1 MERTLVIAASAPVP
15 RGNRIEV
22 AQVREGETDAG
33 AVTAVDDLDRGIR
46 YRLRELPRE
55 RIDVWRA
62 QVRECTVTDTAC
74 GPQTTLVVITADR
87 AGDAEQALAEAD
99 AAAEAAK
106 AESDR
111 WGGADRTPAE
121 EPDRF
126 W

>member
-15 RGNRIEV
+15 RGNRIEI

-33 AVTAVDDLDRGIR
+33 AVTAVHDLDRGIR

-55 RIDVWRA
+55 RVDVWRA
-62 QVRECTVTDTAC
+62 QVRDCTVADTAH
-74 GPQTTLVVITADR
+74 GPQTTLVVLTSDR

-111 WGGADRTPAE
+111 WGGADRAPAE